1 MPLRPAATASSMVPA
16 AALPRRDAEKN
27 ARAQPRIA
35 QPHAPLITHAP
46 RAVHVRCRA
55 CDFSIW
61 LRRHASKKNGKIQ
74 KLEFLKILCRR
85 PWLSNGAAVD
95 QGFCIHKNEPAR
107 RRLGPAAHAAPG
119 AMRCR
124 RAPPRPDR
132 ATGALRL
139 GAAAARGR
147 PHVARLDHI
156 ARERSGGGRVCG
168 ACA

>member
-61 LRRHASKKNGKIQ
+61 LRRHASKKNGKKQ
-74 KLEFLKILCRR
+74 KLVKIL
-85 PWLSNGAAVD
+85 
-95 QGFCIHKNEPAR
+95 KNSMQ
-107 RRLGPAAHAAPG
+107 APMAFQWG
-119 AMRCR
+119 RCR
-124 RAPPRPDR
+124 SRILHPQK
-132 ATGALRL
+132 
-139 GAAAARGR
+139 
-147 PHVARLDHI
+147 
-156 ARERSGGGRVCG
+156 
-168 ACA
+168 